1 MKITRELLTDW
12 NACTKGYNWFTSH
25 FPTGEGEYQEVLDA
39 LAIENQPQYAN
50 WLMNS
55 AGFDESI
62 LEIDEIT
69 DRKHLFFAG
78 SVVVK
83 KGISV
88 SGWLCAG
95 GGITAGEG
103 IEAGGGIK
111 AGGGITAGEGI
122 KAGGGIKAGEGIEA
136 GWEIT
141 AGGGITAGWEITA
154 GEGIEAG
161 EDIKAGDDFGVFAGL
176 RVVISDWPCYAKVI
190 AQSKPKNLISGAW
203 IEPEEK

>member
-103 IEAGGGIK
+103 IEAG
-111 AGGGITAGEGI
+111 
-122 KAGGGIKAGEGIEA
+122 
-136 GWEIT
+136 
-141 AGGGITAGWEITA
+141 WEITA
-154 GEGIEAG
+154 GEG
-161 EDIKAGDDFGVFAGL
+161 IKAGDDFGVFAGL